1 MANNELCDR
10 IGTITER
17 WPTGFC
23 KDIPKISFDIVCT
36 SSYVYGNYVK
46 VYYIILI

>member
-10 IGTITER
+10 IGTITEML
-17 WPTGFC
+17 PTVFF
-23 KDIPKISFDIVCT
+23 KDIPKISFDIVCP